1 MIYRRIH
8 FFTFHF
14 SLFHHFVCLLEIF
27 IFICLVTMKIK
38 KIRSFFEKLF
48 EYGFFFVPLYY
59 KQQHF

>member
-1 MIYRRIH
+1 
-8 FFTFHF
+8 
-14 SLFHHFVCLLEIF
+14 
-27 IFICLVTMKIK
+27 MKIK